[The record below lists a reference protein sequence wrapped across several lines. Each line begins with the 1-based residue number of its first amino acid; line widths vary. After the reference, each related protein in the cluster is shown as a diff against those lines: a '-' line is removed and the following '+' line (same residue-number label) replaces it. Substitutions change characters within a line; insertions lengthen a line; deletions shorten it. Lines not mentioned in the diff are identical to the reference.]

1 MCVSIYM
8 CVYIYIYIYV
18 YIYIHIYWASKS
30 HYAERR
36 IVKHQTNMLHTND
49 TRTLHISNSV
59 PQLTAVCCG
68 QLAPPHKAS
77 PCTQFPRQRY
87 VAVSWPLLTKHHPA
101 PNFPIK
107 TRSLFYCY
115 RPNFS
120 HQHIYHSPTT
130 NTFQFPY
137 NRVIIYCYSDGLPAA
152 ITGIILKMK
161 KFLIA

>member
-77 PCTQFPRQRY
+77 PCTQFPNQNS
-87 VAVSWPLLTKHHPA
+87 VSLLLLP
-101 PNFPIK
+101 
-107 TRSLFYCY
+107 S
-115 RPNFS
+115 NFS
-120 HQHIYHSPTT
+120 HSTHLSLAYDKHVSVSIQPRDHLLLFGRTACCHYWYNIKNEEIFNSIISIKIYLLYRRNFT
-130 NTFQFPY
+130 
-137 NRVIIYCYSDGLPAA
+137 
-152 ITGIILKMK
+152 
-161 KFLIA
+161 